1 MIQNLIDWHL
11 HYLLYVIDL
20 HHWLTGCNNKMAA
33 GGRLMHEARAER
45 LLLKILPEV
54 SMTEEADR
62 SPSPPPFKVPDGLRT
77 LLNELSKEVNIVL
90 DKYWYKNYCNTIF

>member
-1 MIQNLIDWHL
+1 
-11 HYLLYVIDL
+11 
-20 HHWLTGCNNKMAA
+20 MAA

-77 LLNELSKEVNIVL
+77 LLNELSKEVNIVPY
-90 DKYWYKNYCNTIF
+90 KYWYEKHTILKYNFLNI